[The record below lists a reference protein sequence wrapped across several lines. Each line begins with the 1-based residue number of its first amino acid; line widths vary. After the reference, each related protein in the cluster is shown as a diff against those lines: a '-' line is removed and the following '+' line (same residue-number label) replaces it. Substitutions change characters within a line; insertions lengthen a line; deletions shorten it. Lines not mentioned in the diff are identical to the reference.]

1 MLVERMKSFVAN
13 AMKNARAREEKEVI
27 IDLSQFPVTEEEL
40 EMRIFFELDKE
51 FKEEA
56 TLILLPK
63 KKLRIVFN
71 LK

>member
-1 MLVERMKSFVAN
+1 MLVERMKSFVED
-13 AMKNARAREEKEVI
+13 AMKYARAREDKEVI
-27 IDLSQFPVTEEEL
+27 VDLSQFPVTEEEL

>member
-1 MLVERMKSFVAN
+1 MLVERMKSFVED
-13 AMKNARAREEKEVI
+13 AMKYARAREDKEVI
-27 IDLSQFPVTEEEL
+27 VDLSQFPVTEEEL
-40 EMRIFFELDKE
+40 EMRGFFELDKE

>member
-1 MLVERMKSFVAN
+1 MERMKSFVED
-13 AMKNARAREEKEVI
+13 AMKYARAREDKEVI
-27 IDLSQFPVTEEEL
+27 VDLSQFPVTEEEL
-40 EMRIFFELDKE
+40 EMRGFFELDKE

>member
-1 MLVERMKSFVAN
+1 MLVERMKSFVED
-13 AMKNARAREEKEVI
+13 AMKYAKAREDKEVI
-27 IDLSQFPVTEEEL
+27 VDLSQFPVTEEEL
-40 EMRIFFELDKE
+40 EMRGFFELDKE

>member
-1 MLVERMKSFVAN
+1 MLVERMKSFVED
-13 AMKNARAREEKEVI
+13 AMKYARAREDKVVI
-27 IDLSQFPVTEEEL
+27 VDLSQFPVTEEEL
-40 EMRIFFELDKE
+40 EMRGFFELDKE